1 MDTQVNRIPCA
12 VDGCAGNVQMQP
24 SGALECSSCNAH
36 VTVWRLPAQR
46 SAFQRF
52 ASPALRRALL
62 SHVLLVGSLVAAFAA
77 AKPQEGAS
85 AADRS
90 LVAQREG
97 HGIEREDLL
106 AALRAGRLPSIE
118 GLPAFYADPQR
129 FLTDPAQRTANS
141 PIVDFW
147 RTQNRTQRL
156 EILHQCTEA
165 ALPALLPLLVEISW
179 HTIAQETDFA
189 VASTLCSA
197 LHACARDYV
206 ELAILCME
214 HIANESAFLEVTT
227 DARTAI
233 DGLRHRA
240 SVFGR

>member
-1 MDTQVNRIPCA
+1 MNRIPCA
-12 VDGCAGNVQMQP
+12 VDGCDGNVQMQA
-24 SGALECSSCNAH
+24 SGALECSSCRAH

-52 ASPALRRALL
+52 SSPAFRRALI
-62 SHVLLVGSLVAAFAA
+62 SHALLMGSLVGAFAA
-77 AKPQEGAS
+77 AKPPEGAHGGDH
-85 AADRS
+85 A
-90 LVAQREG
+90 LLAQREG
-97 HGIEREDLL
+97 EGFSLQREELL
-106 AALRAGRLPSIE
+106 AALRSGRLPSVG

-129 FLTDPAQRTANS
+129 FLTDPAQRTATS
-141 PIVDFW
+141 PIFDFW

-156 EILHQCTEA
+156 EILNQCTEA

-179 HTIAQETDFA
+179 HTIAQETDIA
-189 VASTLCSA
+189 VASSLCSA

-214 HIANESAFLEVTT
+214 HIANESAFLEVSI

-233 DGLRHRA
+233 QGLRHRA